1 MGTSRLKRGFV
12 SIVALCAVTVFGM
25 SGAMAQKP
33 DPAYAKQ
40 QDATLGQVKGAL
52 PASAKTKIKFVDV
65 GNCYG
70 CHKDIKEFHMGSK
83 HADVNCAYCH
93 TGADEHLKLE
103 GKPKAQAQ
111 ASIGTRVDHHA
122 CGTCHQEQLNSF
134 ATMNYDSHAKVE
146 KAHPRSV
153 SPMFDKLMQPHGFTR
168 EHAEPRSHVFMT
180 LDHLIV
186 DRAYGGRFQLK
197 DWTYISDAK
206 SAVSDLWKVMLVDK
220 EPGNG
225 DQKAFMPQVATAA
238 NPVCMN
244 CKSFDNILK
253 WKYMGDPDPKAK
265 WSRVSKPVEFAR
277 DITHAL
283 NCFMCHDPHSS
294 APRVARDG
302 LIQAVVDRGEGTYP
316 YDKEKSAKNPMK
328 KVTFRDGFRAIGLLS
343 KPDSNLMCAQCHV
356 EYNCNPG
363 FEPNAG
369 PDGKDKPVTMADQ
382 RTNLF
387 QWTNVFDYN
396 KKMVEKFG
404 NFKDFRHA
412 TTGAALS
419 KIQHPEVETYWM
431 SKHEREGVEC
441 KDCHMGKVEKNGKTY
456 TNHQQ
461 QSPRKMLKETCVK
474 CHGEMTEEQ
483 AKYQID
489 AIQAYT
495 RGKIA
500 KAEFWLAQL
509 IDTFVRAYDAG
520 VPRNSEAVKLAQKQH
535 DDAQTKW
542 EWWTAENS
550 VGFHNPQQA
559 RQSLTESVNHSQ
571 AGIKALNDAIAALKA
586 PSVAAAPAAK

>member
-1 MGTSRLKRGFV
+1 MGASRFMRQVAGT
-12 SIVALCAVTVFGM
+12 VALCAAAVFGM
-25 SGAMAQKP
+25 SGAMAQKL

-40 QDATLGQVKGAL
+40 QQATVGQVKGAIL
-52 PASAKTKIKFVDV
+52 DSSKTKIKFVDV
-65 GNCYG
+65 ANCYS
-70 CHKDIKEFHMGSK
+70 CHKDIQEFHVGSK

-93 TGADEHLKLE
+93 TGSDEHLKLE
-103 GKPKAQAQ
+103 GKPKAPAQ

-122 CGTCHQEQLNSF
+122 CGVCHQEQLNTF

-146 KAHPRSV
+146 KADPRSV
-153 SPMFDKLMQPHGFTR
+153 SPLFDKLMQPHGFTR

-206 SAVSDLWKVMLVDK
+206 SAVSDMWSTMLVDR
-220 EPGNG
+220 EPSTT
-225 DQKAFMPQVATAA
+225 DQKAFMPGVATAA

-253 WKYMGDPDPKAK
+253 WKYMGDPDPRAQ
-265 WSRVSKPVEFAR
+265 WSRVSKPVEFAKA
-277 DITHAL
+277 INHPL

-294 APRVARDG
+294 GPRIARDG
-302 LIQAVVDRGEGTYP
+302 LIQAIVDRGEGSYP
-316 YDKEKSAKNPMK
+316 YDKAKSAKNPVK
-328 KVTFRDGFRAIGLLS
+328 KVEFRGGFRSIGLLS
-343 KPDSNLMCAQCHV
+343 KSDSNLMCAQCHV

-363 FEPNAG
+363 LEPNAN
-369 PDGKDKPVTMADQ
+369 PDGTDKPVTMADQ

-396 KKMVEKFG
+396 AKMRDKFG
-404 NFKDFRHA
+404 NFKDFRHGV
-412 TTGAALS
+412 TGAALS
-419 KIQHPEVETYWM
+419 KIQHPEVEVFWM

-441 KDCHMGKVEKNGKTY
+441 KDCHMRKIEKNGKTF
-456 TNHQQ
+456 TDHQQ
-461 QSPRKMLKETCVK
+461 KSPRKMLKETCVK

-495 RGKIA
+495 RGKIM

-520 VPRNSEAVKLAQKQH
+520 VPRNSEAVMAARKSH
-535 DDAQTKW
+535 DEASTLW

-559 RQSLTESVNHSQ
+559 RQSLTMSVTHSQ
-571 AGIKALNDAIAALKA
+571 AGIKTLNDAIAAIK
-586 PSVAAAPAAK
+586 K

>member
-1 MGTSRLKRGFV
+1 MRKIAGMAMLCTA
-12 SIVALCAVTVFGM
+12 ALFGM
-25 SGAMAQKP
+25 SAAQAKEV

-40 QDATLGQVKGAL
+40 QKETISQMKGNLAK
-52 PASAKTKIKFVDV
+52 SAEGKIKQVDV
-65 GNCYG
+65 ANCYS

-83 HADVNCAYCH
+83 HASVNCAYCH
-93 TGADEHLKLE
+93 TGADEHLKLD
-103 GKPKAQAQ
+103 GKPSEPLK
-111 ASIGTRVDHHA
+111 ASIGTRTDHA
-122 CGTCHQEQLNSF
+122 PCASCHQEQFNTF
-134 ATMNYDSHAKVE
+134 ATMNYDSPAKIE
-146 KAHPRSV
+146 KAQARSV
-153 SPMFDKLMQPHGFTR
+153 SPMFDKLMQPHGFTK
-168 EHAEPRSHVFMT
+168 EHAEPRSHIFMT

-197 DWTYISDAK
+197 DWTYITDAK
-206 SAVSDLWKVMLVDK
+206 SAVSDLWNVILKDR

-244 CKSFDNILK
+244 CKSFDNILR

-265 WSRVSKPVEFAR
+265 WSRVSKPAEFAR

-294 APRVARDG
+294 APRVARDA

-316 YDKEKSAKNPMK
+316 YDKAKSEKNPMK

-343 KPDSNLMCAQCHV
+343 KPDSNIMCAQCHV

-363 FEPNAG
+363 IEPNAG

-387 QWTNVFDYN
+387 QWTKVSDYN

-412 TTGAALS
+412 ITGTALS
-419 KIQHPEVETYWM
+419 KMQHPETETFWM

-441 KDCHMGKVEKNGKTY
+441 KDCHMKKIEKNGKTF
-456 TNHQQ
+456 TDHQQ

-474 CHGEMTEEQ
+474 CHGEMTEEN
-483 AKYQID
+483 ARYQID
-489 AIQAYT
+489 AIQNYT
-495 RGKIA
+495 RGKIV

-520 VPRNSEAVKLAQKQH
+520 VPRNSDAVKAAQKFH
-535 DDAQTKW
+535 DEAQTKW

-550 VGFHNPQQA
+550 VGFHNPQDA
-559 RQSLTESVNHSQ
+559 RQSLTESVTASQ

-586 PSVAAAPAAK
+586 PPVAAAK